1 MLCRL
6 CYHNGRCIKIAGLHP
21 GKSGLLLLIRTVL
34 PVHIHKTMITIFVR
48 DCNQISQSFY
58 DSVIYN
64 LPFHQLACSCGHA
77 ACLSI
82 HGYYRR
88 TVKLPSGPL
97 RLRVCR
103 VKCSECGATHAIL
116 LSSIV
121 PYSQIPRS
129 ARLWICNDYEEGR
142 CVSSTCADNPS
153 IDENNVKSVLPKLH
167 TLLEGKAPFPQD
179 TSLPNKCADPFLFFG
194 LFFPVHADTPA
205 GQQTFSL
212 SHITLPDR
220 LPVASYNKEKTTR
233 RPDLWN
239 RKRNRQSH

>member
-1 MLCRL
+1 MPCRL

-64 LPFHQLACSCGHA
+64 LPFHQLACSCGHV

-82 HGYYRR
+82 HGCYRR
-88 TVKLPSGPL
+88 TVKLPSGPI

-121 PYSQIPRS
+121 PYSQIPLSDQQR
-129 ARLWICNDYEEGR
+129 ICNDYEEGR
-142 CVSSTCADNPS
+142 CVSSVCADNPS
-153 IDENNVKSVLPKLH
+153 IDEDNVKSVLRNYTRCWREKLR
-167 TLLEGKAPFPQD
+167 
-179 TSLPNKCADPFLFFG
+179 SLRIPLSPINALIRSCFSDYSSQFMQIHRRVNKLF
-194 LFFPVHADTPA
+194 
-205 GQQTFSL
+205 
-212 SHITLPDR
+212 
-220 LPVASYNKEKTTR
+220 SYPT
-233 RPDLWN
+233 
-239 RKRNRQSH
+239 

>member
-34 PVHIHKTMITIFVR
+34 PVHIHKTMTMITIFVR

-103 VKCSECGATHAIL
+103 VKCSEF
-116 LSSIV
+116 
-121 PYSQIPRS
+121 
-129 ARLWICNDYEEGR
+129 CNDYEEGR

-153 IDENNVKSVLPKLH
+153 IDENNVKSVLRNYTRCWREKLRSLRIPLSPINALIRSCFSDYSSQFMQIH
-167 TLLEGKAPFPQD
+167 RRVNKLFPYP
-179 TSLPNKCADPFLFFG
+179 T
-194 LFFPVHADTPA
+194 
-205 GQQTFSL
+205 
-212 SHITLPDR
+212 
-220 LPVASYNKEKTTR
+220 
-233 RPDLWN
+233 
-239 RKRNRQSH
+239 